1 MWFHEDGETADEI
14 AERLR
19 RDPTAIRRF
28 LKHGQIEASRNG
40 RPRALSEEQI
50 DRLVKLVKAEVKK
63 AGTEYP
69 VTAELQASWLP
80 ACSGVMGPRAQVG
93 MSSSAPNIR
102 GVPET
107 HFWRECIHIL
117 PKVKFC
123 TVDGQWTDSGRY
135 SGR

>member
-1 MWFHEDGETADEI
+1 MSPEEKRLARMWFHEDGETADEI

-40 RPRALSEEQI
+40 R
-50 DRLVKLVKAEVKK
+50 
-63 AGTEYP
+63 
-69 VTAELQASWLP
+69 
-80 ACSGVMGPRAQVG
+80 AQVG

-102 GVPET
+102 GGPET

-117 PKVKFC
+117 PKVWFC